1 MAGTLYVG
9 TSGFAFPQWK
19 GEFYPTGLKDR
30 EMLSF
35 YARTFGSVEIN
46 YTFRRRPSPK
56 TLDGWAAA
64 TPESFRFVLK
74 ANQGITH
81 YLRLSSPE
89 RAVEFLET
97 VAPLGDRLG
106 PILFQC
112 PPNMKRD
119 PELLVSFLDGLP
131 AGPYRYA
138 FEFRHPSWEEDRPML
153 AERGVAWVVSDTD
166 EQPWIDD
173 GLPGGTF
180 AYLRL
185 RRSVYEPDAIVAW
198 GTRMRTA
205 LAREMDVFCFV
216 KHEEDAAGPALAQA
230 FEASAV

>member
-1 MAGTLYVG
+1 LT
-9 TSGFAFPQWK
+9 
-19 GEFYPTGLKDR
+19 
-30 EMLSF
+30 
-35 YARTFGSVEIN
+35 
-46 YTFRRRPSPK
+46 
-56 TLDGWAAA
+56 
-64 TPESFRFVLK
+64 
-74 ANQGITH
+74 
-81 YLRLSSPE
+81 SPE
-89 RAVEFLET
+89 RALEFLET

-119 PELLVSFLDGLP
+119 PDLLNSFLDGLP

-153 AERGVAWVVSDTD
+153 AERGAAWVVSDTD
-166 EQPWIDD
+166 ERPWIDED
-173 GLPGGTF
+173 LPRGTF

-185 RRSVYEPDAIVAW
+185 RRSVYDPDAIATW
-198 GTRMRTA
+198 GTRMRAT
-205 LAREMDVFCFV
+205 LARGMDVFCFV